1 MMNWYVVYAQAQKEL
16 VAHQN
21 LIKQGFAAYLPRY
34 RKNCRHARRTYTVM
48 APLFPRYLFVH
59 MDPTS
64 QRWRSING
72 TIGVSYLLSEGPDP
86 ISVPDEII
94 ETIRAREQDGMV
106 QVTPPAFI
114 KGQKLAVTDGPFTK
128 LEGIFECV
136 EDDHRVILLLDFMG
150 RVVRTRLPGHAVT
163 AA

>member
-59 MDPTS
+59 MDLPALAFD
-64 QRWRSING
+64 QWDNWGQLPIKRRS
-72 TIGVSYLLSEGPDP
+72 GPHLR
-86 ISVPDEII
+86 S
-94 ETIRAREQDGMV
+94 RR
-106 QVTPPAFI
+106 
-114 KGQKLAVTDGPFTK
+114 
-128 LEGIFECV
+128 
-136 EDDHRVILLLDFMG
+136 DHRNDSCA
-150 RVVRTRLPGHAVT
+150 RTGWHGSGN
-163 AA
+163 AACIYQGAKAGSYRRTVHQT